1 MVNSSVIKD
10 KNLIT
15 ISFGDETRVT
25 VLDKLYQ
32 HDKGQILQFKDIP
45 DGAQVEFSNS
55 KMEKSIPE
63 IVKDGAVPVPNSIVA
78 ENETVD
84 VRVKYI
90 DENSETTV
98 KEVKLFVING
108 KEADYEIDPENEQ
121 TFREEIEG
129 ILNETKEAAKEAADK
144 VEVNR
149 KYLDDMEKKST
160 DTIENITT
168 VGEAQINAI
177 NEVAGAKIN
186 AIEDISKGK
195 LFDINGTAQAQ
206 VDALNRTAQAQIEAI
221 NNVATKNIE
230 SETNSIVQVAQN
242 QIAGINQVARGQIYA
257 INDTTNRQVSAINE
271 TATSQI
277 KAINDTAQAQS
288 KALQEQGDGLKY
300 DLAVKEKHTIM
311 LSAGAYS
318 DLIDVNEYDAIQVNS
333 ISCNGTDAISASL
346 KLEVVKF
353 KNGEQVG
360 DEFLEKYNAI
370 ADLTDCDSIKLL
382 VAYQG
387 GISDVATVWY
397 TLIVWDV
404 KKEIERY
411 VERVEDVVLIKP
423 TASGTNIVIDD
434 SSDMSIQ
441 ELHLYGKSEQ
451 IVTTGAQL
459 FDVNNK
465 LNWNSVFSVDSE
477 GWISAIIP
485 ANTGTTDTY
494 YAFNTKKNDLLKP
507 STTYLAV
514 MELGTTLGSNINI
527 VGVSPN
533 SGSGNKSQFQGY
545 VNFTKSSVAACR
557 TLDSFE
563 NSNVMCKGYIQVK
576 PGFARGSVK
585 FRFSL
590 IEDTSMTIDKFKY
603 EAYTGGKASPNP
615 EYPQEIKQIENPT
628 VSVVGKNL
636 FDVYGD
642 GKSKTV
648 NGVTFNWNDDNSIT
662 IKGTATGG
670 VGQYVLIS
678 FPQSETRFNNSTI
691 GMNYTLKVFGLPK
704 SCYLN
709 ISYGQKTYG
718 ENTYVMKNVAEYSKR
733 RWTAIIVPEGVTINT
748 TVYPMLVLGDTINEY
763 EPYKPIQSIK
773 FNYNLHGIEDNHD
786 ELVINA
792 NGTGKLIRRISEE
805 KFKFKGFSESVD
817 CPGRY
822 VKINCLKNIYKKSVK
837 GFCNIASYSDWG
849 IPKDNSWIFGITQ
862 RNMYLAPPKNE
873 NYTLNELNEY
883 LADIEIVIIAQLE
896 EPIITDLTA
905 EDVQKVLA
913 INTYKPVTTIWND
926 QNADIEVTYVAD
938 AKNYIDNKL
947 AEIQALTLEGGN

>member
-1 MVNSSVIKD
+1 MANSSVIKD

-63 IVKDGAVPVPNSIVA
+63 IVKDGAVPVPNSILFDNA
-78 ENETVD
+78 TID

-98 KEVKLFVING
+98 REVKLFVING

-144 VEVNR
+144 VEINR
-149 KYLDDMEKKST
+149 KYLDEMEKKST

-177 NEVAGAKIN
+177 NDTAVSQIKA
-186 AIEDISKGK
+186 
-195 LFDINGTAQAQ
+195 INGTAQAQ
-206 VDALNRTAQAQIEAI
+206 IESI
-221 NNVATKNIE
+221 NDVATKNIE
-230 SETNSIVQVAQN
+230 AETNSIAQAAQG
-242 QIAGINQVARGQIYA
+242 QISGINQVASGHIDAINQKAVLQTHA
-257 INDTTNRQVSAINE
+257 INDTANRQIYALNQ

-277 KAINDTAQAQS
+277 NAINQTAQAQS

-333 ISCNGTDAISASL
+333 ISCNGTDTISESL

-382 VAYQG
+382 VFYRG
-387 GISDVATVWY
+387 GISYVATVWY
-397 TLIVWDV
+397 TLIVWDA

-411 VERVEDVVLIKP
+411 VERVEDTVLIKP
-423 TASGTNIVIDD
+423 TANGTDIAIDD
-434 SSDMSIQ
+434 SSDMPIQ
-441 ELHLYGKSEQ
+441 ELHLFGKSEQ
-451 IVTTGAQL
+451 AVTTGAQL
-459 FDVNNK
+459 FNVNDK

-477 GWISAIIP
+477 DWISAVIP
-485 ANTGTTDTY
+485 ANTGTTDMY
-494 YAFNTKKNDLLKP
+494 YTFNTPKSDLLKP
-507 STTYLAV
+507 STTYLAI
-514 MELGTTLGSNINI
+514 MEFGMSLLDKLSVVAI
-527 VGVSPN
+527 SPN
-533 SGSGNKSQFQGY
+533 VSVGNKSQFKGY
-545 VNFTKSSVAACR
+545 TSFTNQSVSP
-557 TLDSFE
+557 TETIDSFE
-563 NSNVMCKGYIQVK
+563 NSDCMCKGYIQAK
-576 PGFARGSVK
+576 PGFAGGSVK

-590 IEDTSMTIDKFKY
+590 IENTSVTIDKFIY
-603 EAYTGGKASPNP
+603 ESYSGGQPSPSPN
-615 EYPQEIKQIENPT
+615 YRQNIESTDNPT
-628 VSVVGKNL
+628 IKLAGKNL
-636 FDVYGD
+636 FDKFCDNKHVERFGI
-642 GKSKTV
+642 
-648 NGVTFNWNDDNSIT
+648 TFDWNTNDSSIR
-662 IKGTATGG
+662 IKGTSTGNA
-670 VGQYVLIS
+670 QYVLIS
-678 FPQSETRFNNSTI
+678 LDESEKKFNNSTI
-691 GMNYTLKVFGLPK
+691 GSNYTFKMFGLPK

-709 ISYGQKTYG
+709 VSYGQKAYG
-718 ENTYVMKNVAEYSKR
+718 EDLSIMPNISKYVGR
-733 RWTAIIVPEGVTINT
+733 RWVAICVPKGVTVDAI
-748 TVYPMLVLGDTINEY
+748 VYPMLALGDTITEY
-763 EPYKPIQSIK
+763 EPYKQIQTVT
-773 FNYNLHGIEDNHD
+773 FNHILNGIDDVRD
-786 ELVINA
+786 ELIVRA
-792 NGTGKLIRRISEE
+792 DGTGQLIQRIKLYNCSQISRNLGVDPNNKYYYLASIDKNSTHASKVVSSHFTSKTFNE
-805 KFKFKGFSESVD
+805 KWGNVFKVNGSFYFGKQEAPDNISDTNSMKQWLID
-817 CPGRY
+817 NK
-822 VKINCLKNIYKKSVK
+822 VKIL
-837 GFCNIASYSDWG
+837 F
-849 IPKDNSWIFGITQ
+849 
-862 RNMYLAPPKNE
+862 
-873 NYTLNELNEY
+873 
-883 LADIEIVIIAQLE
+883 QLE
-896 EPIITDLTA
+896 EPVVTDLTA
-905 EDVQKVLA
+905 EEVQKILA
-913 INTYKPVTTIWND
+913 LHTNKPNTTIWND

>member
-63 IVKDGAVPVPNSIVA
+63 IVKDGAVSVPNAILL

-90 DENSETTV
+90 DESSETTV
-98 KEVKLFVING
+98 KEVKLFVISG
-108 KEADYEIDPENEQ
+108 KEADYEIDPANEQ
-121 TFREEIEG
+121 TFREQIEG
-129 ILNETKEAAKEAADK
+129 IVGEAKDLVKEATDK

-149 KYLDDMEKKST
+149 KYLDEMEKKST

-186 AIEDISKGK
+186 SIEDISKGK
-195 LFDINGTAQAQ
+195 LSDINGTAQAQ
-206 VDALNRTAQAQIEAI
+206 VDALNRTAQAQIESI
-221 NNVATKNIE
+221 NDVATKNIE
-230 SETNSIVQVAQN
+230 AETNSIVQAAQG
-242 QIAGINQVARGQIYA
+242 QIVGINQVASGQIDA
-257 INDTTNRQVSAINE
+257 INQ

-333 ISCNGTDAISASL
+333 MSCNGTDTISESL

-360 DEFLEKYNAI
+360 NEFLEKYNAI

-382 VAYQG
+382 VFYHG
-387 GISDVATVWY
+387 GISYVATVWY
-397 TLIVWDV
+397 TLIVWDT

-411 VERVEDVVLIKP
+411 VERVEDAVLIKP
-423 TASGTNIVIDD
+423 TASGTEMVLND
-434 SSDMSIQ
+434 SSNMPIQ
-441 ELHLYGKSEQ
+441 ELHLFGKSEQ
-451 IVTTGAQL
+451 TATTGAQL
-459 FDVNNK
+459 FDVNDK

-477 GWISAIIP
+477 GWISAVIP

-576 PGFARGSVK
+576 PGFAGGSVK

-590 IEDTSMTIDKFKY
+590 IEDTTMTIDKFKY

-733 RWTAIIVPEGVTINT
+733 RWTAITVPEGVTINT

-763 EPYKPIQSIK
+763 EPYKPIQSVA
-773 FNYNLHGIEDNHD
+773 FNYTLNGIGDVRD
-786 ELVINA
+786 ELVVNA
-792 NGTGKLIRRISEE
+792 DGTGKLIRRISEE
-805 KFKFKGFSESVD
+805 KFKFKGFSESAD

-822 VKINCLKNIYKKSVK
+822 VKINLLKNNYKKSVK
-837 GFCNIASYSDWG
+837 GFCSIASYSDWG

-873 NYTLNELNEY
+873 KYTLNELNEY
-883 LADIEIVIIAQLE
+883 LADIEIAIIAQLE
-896 EPIITDLTA
+896 KSVVTELTA
-905 EDVQKVLA
+905 EEVQKVLA
-913 INTYKPVTTIWND
+913 LRTYKPATTVWND
-926 QNADIEVTYVAD
+926 KDADMQITYVAD
-938 AKNYIDNKL
+938 TKNYIDNKL

>member
-15 ISFGDETRVT
+15 ISFGNETRVT

-32 HDKGQILQFKDIP
+32 HDKGQVLQFKDIP

-63 IVKDGAVPVPNSIVA
+63 IVKDGAVSVPNAILLA
-78 ENETVD
+78 DATVD

-90 DENSETTV
+90 DANSETTV

-121 TFREEIEG
+121 TFREQIEG
-129 ILNETKEAAKEAADK
+129 IVGEAKDLVEEAADK
-144 VEVNR
+144 VEVNK
-149 KYLDDMEKKST
+149 KYLDEMEKKST

-177 NEVAGAKIN
+177 NDTAVSQIKA
-186 AIEDISKGK
+186 
-195 LFDINGTAQAQ
+195 INGTAQAQ
-206 VDALNRTAQAQIEAI
+206 IESINNVGKQNIATGTNSIVREAQNQIGNI
-221 NNVATKNIE
+221 NNVASTRIY
-230 SETNSIVQVAQN
+230 
-242 QIAGINQVARGQIYA
+242 GINQVATSQI
-257 INDTTNRQVSAINE
+257 SAINN

-277 KAINDTAQAQS
+277 NAINQTAQAQS
-288 KALQEQGDGLKY
+288 KALQEQGDALKY
-300 DLAVKEKHTIM
+300 DLAVKEKRTIM

-318 DLIDVNEYDAIQVNS
+318 DLIDVTEYDAIQVNG
-333 ISCNGTDAISASL
+333 ISCNGTDTISESL

-353 KNGEQVG
+353 KDGEQVG

-382 VAYQG
+382 VAYRAG
-387 GISDVATVWY
+387 TSDIATVWY
-397 TLIVWDV
+397 TLIVWDA
-404 KKEIERY
+404 KKEIEKY
-411 VERVEDVVLIKP
+411 VERVEDAVLIKP
-423 TASGTNIVIDD
+423 TASGTDIVLND
-434 SSDMSIQ
+434 SSNMNIK
-441 ELHLYGKSEQ
+441 ELHLHGKSEQ
-451 IVTTGAQL
+451 TATTGAQL
-459 FDVNNK
+459 FDVNAK

-477 GWISAIIP
+477 GWISAVIP

-494 YAFNTKKNDLLKP
+494 YAFNTKKNNLLKP

-545 VNFTKSSVAACR
+545 VNFTKSSVAVCR

-563 NSNVMCKGYIQVK
+563 DSNVMCKGYIQAK
-576 PGFARGSVK
+576 PGFAGGLVK

-590 IEDTSMTIDKFKY
+590 MDDISMTIDKFKY
-603 EAYTGGKASPNP
+603 EPYTDGQSSPNP
-615 EYPQEIKQIENPT
+615 EYPQEINCIENPT
-628 VSVVGKNL
+628 VSIVGKNL

-678 FPQSETRFNNSTI
+678 FSQSETRFNNSTI

-733 RWTAIIVPEGVTINT
+733 RWTAITVPEGVTIDT

-763 EPYKPIQSIK
+763 ESYKPIQSVT
-773 FNYNLHGIEDNHD
+773 FNHTLNGIGDVRD
-786 ELVINA
+786 ELIVRA
-792 NGTGKLIRRISEE
+792 DGTGQLVQRTKLYDCSQISRNLGVDPNNKYYYLASIDKNTTHASKVVSSHFTSKTFNENWGNV
-805 KFKFKGFSESVD
+805 FKVNGSFYFGKKGIPESITDEDVMKQWLI
-817 CPGRY
+817 GNK
-822 VKINCLKNIYKKSVK
+822 VKIL
-837 GFCNIASYSDWG
+837 F
-849 IPKDNSWIFGITQ
+849 
-862 RNMYLAPPKNE
+862 
-873 NYTLNELNEY
+873 
-883 LADIEIVIIAQLE
+883 QLE
-896 EPIITDLTA
+896 EPIVTELSA
-905 EDVQKVLA
+905 EEVQKVLA
-913 INTYKPVTTIWND
+913 LNTYKPTTTIWND
-926 QNADIEVTYVAD
+926 KDAEMKITYVAD
-938 AKNYIDNKL
+938 PKNYIDNKL

>member
-121 TFREEIEG
+121 TFREQIEG
-129 ILNETKEAAKEAADK
+129 IVGEAKDLVEEATDK

-149 KYLDDMEKKST
+149 KYLDEMEKKST

-168 VGEAQINAI
+168 VGEAQINVI
-177 NEVAGAKIN
+177 NDTAVSQIKA
-186 AIEDISKGK
+186 
-195 LFDINGTAQAQ
+195 INGTAQAQ
-206 VDALNRTAQAQIEAI
+206 
-221 NNVATKNIE
+221 IE
-230 SETNSIVQVAQN
+230 SINDVAKNNINTETNSIVQAAQN
-242 QIAGINQVARGQIYA
+242 QIVGINQVASGQIDA
-257 INDTTNRQVSAINE
+257 INQKAAVQINAIIGTANTHIDAINK

-277 KAINDTAQAQS
+277 NAINDTAQAQS
-288 KALQEQGDGLKY
+288 KALQEQGDALKY
-300 DLAVKEKHTIM
+300 DLAVKEKRTIM

-333 ISCNGTDAISASL
+333 ISCNGTDTISESL

-360 DEFLEKYNAI
+360 NEFLEKYNAI

-382 VAYQG
+382 VFYRG
-387 GISDVATVWY
+387 GISYVATVWY
-397 TLIVWDV
+397 TLIVWDT

-411 VERVEDVVLIKP
+411 VERVEDAVLIKP
-423 TASGTNIVIDD
+423 TASGTEMVLND
-434 SSDMSIQ
+434 SSNMPIQ
-441 ELHLYGKSEQ
+441 ELHLFGKNEQ
-451 IVTTGAQL
+451 TATTGAQL
-459 FDVNNK
+459 FDVNDK

-477 GWISAIIP
+477 GWISAVIP

-576 PGFARGSVK
+576 PGFAGGSVK

-615 EYPQEIKQIENPT
+615 EYSQEINCIENPT
-628 VSVVGKNL
+628 VSVAGSNL
-636 FDVYGD
+636 LNIKELSGN
-642 GKSKTV
+642 S
-648 NGVTFNWNDDNSIT
+648 NGVSYSIENGVLKA
-662 IKGTATGG
+662 KGTAKARTIIYFIKDYKLKKEGIYIFNPNPTKG
-670 VGQYVLIS
+670 I
-678 FPQSETRFNNSTI
+678 ETMDCYLDFTNNTNWGFSIESTKI
-691 GMNYTLKVFGLPK
+691 NKPYTLYPK
-704 SCYLN
+704 N
-709 ISYGQKTYG
+709 I
-718 ENTYVMKNVAEYSKR
+718 MYSFQLR
-733 RWTAIIVPEGVTINT
+733 LMITSGT
-748 TVYPMLVLGDTINEY
+748 TVDMEWKPQLLMSDKLLPYQ
-763 EPYKPIQSIK
+763 PYKPIQLAQPICEL
-773 FNYNLHGIEDNHD
+773 NGIDDCKD
-786 ELVINA
+786 ELVVKA
-792 NGTGKLIRRISEE
+792 DGTGQLIQRTKLYDCSQISRNL
-805 KFKFKGFSESVD
+805 GVD
-817 CPGRY
+817 PNNKY
-822 VKINCLKNIYKKSVK
+822 Y
-837 GFCNIASYSDWG
+837 
-849 IPKDNSWIFGITQ
+849 
-862 RNMYLAPPKNE
+862 YLASIDKNTTHASKVVSSHFTSKTFNEKWGNVFKVNGSFYFGKQEAPESIADE
-873 NYTLNELNEY
+873 NSMKQWLMDNKVRILF
-883 LADIEIVIIAQLE
+883 QLE
-896 EPIITDLTA
+896 EPVVTDLSS
-905 EDVQKVLA
+905 EEVQKVLA
-913 INTYKPVTTIWND
+913 LQTNKPNSTIWND

>member
-1 MVNSSVIKD
+1 M
-10 KNLIT
+10 
-15 ISFGDETRVT
+15 
-25 VLDKLYQ
+25 
-32 HDKGQILQFKDIP
+32 
-45 DGAQVEFSNS
+45 
-55 KMEKSIPE
+55 
-63 IVKDGAVPVPNSIVA
+63 KDGAVSVPNSIVA

-129 ILNETKEAAKEAADK
+129 ILNETKDAAKEAADK

-149 KYLDDMEKKST
+149 KYLDEMEKKST
-160 DTIENITT
+160 DTIENITS

-177 NEVAGAKIN
+177 NEV
-186 AIEDISKGK
+186 SKGK
-195 LFDINGTAQAQ
+195 LSDINGTAQAQ
-206 VDALNRTAQAQIEAI
+206 VDALNRTAQAQIESI
-221 NNVATKNIE
+221 NNVAKQNIE
-230 SETNSIVQVAQN
+230 TGTNSIVREAQN
-242 QIAGINQVARGQIYA
+242 QIGNINNVASTRIDGINQVARGQINA
-257 INDTTNRQVSAINE
+257 INN
-271 TATSQI
+271 
-277 KAINDTAQAQS
+277 TAQAQS
-288 KALQEQGDGLKY
+288 KALQEQGDALKY
-300 DLAVKEKHTIM
+300 DLAVKEKRTIM

-333 ISCNGTDAISASL
+333 ISCNGTDTISDSL

-353 KNGEQVG
+353 KNGEQIG

-382 VAYQG
+382 VAYRG

-397 TLIVWDV
+397 TLIVWDA

-411 VERVEDVVLIKP
+411 VERVEDAVLIKP
-423 TASGTNIVIDD
+423 TASGTDIVIDD
-434 SSDMSIQ
+434 SSNMPIQ

-718 ENTYVMKNVAEYSKR
+718 ETTYVMKNVAEYSKR

-792 NGTGKLIRRISEE
+792 DGTGKLIRRISEE

-883 LADIEIVIIAQLE
+883 LADIEIAIIAQLE

-905 EDVQKVLA
+905 EEVQKVLA
-913 INTYKPVTTIWND
+913 LRTYKPVTTVWND
-926 QNADIEVTYVAD
+926 QNADMQITYVAD

>member
-15 ISFGDETRVT
+15 ISFGNETRVT

-63 IVKDGAVPVPNSIVA
+63 IVKDGAVSVPNSIVA

-129 ILNETKEAAKEAADK
+129 ILNETKDAAKEAADK

-149 KYLDDMEKKST
+149 KYLDEMEKKST
-160 DTIENITT
+160 DTIENITS

-177 NEVAGAKIN
+177 NEV
-186 AIEDISKGK
+186 SKGK
-195 LFDINGTAQAQ
+195 LSDINGTAQAQ
-206 VDALNRTAQAQIEAI
+206 VDALNRTAQAQIESI
-221 NNVATKNIE
+221 NNVAKQNIE
-230 SETNSIVQVAQN
+230 TGTNSIVREAQN
-242 QIAGINQVARGQIYA
+242 QIGNINNVASTRIDGINQVARGQINA
-257 INDTTNRQVSAINE
+257 INQ
-271 TATSQI
+271 
-277 KAINDTAQAQS
+277 TAQAQS

-300 DLAVKEKHTIM
+300 DLAVKEKHTII

-333 ISCNGTDAISASL
+333 ISCNGTDTISESL
-346 KLEVVKF
+346 KLEVIKF

-370 ADLTDCDSIKLL
+370 ADLTDCDSIKLF
-382 VAYQG
+382 VAYRG

-397 TLIVWDV
+397 TLIVWDA
-404 KKEIERY
+404 KKEIEKY
-411 VERVEDVVLIKP
+411 VERVEDTVLIKP
-423 TASGTNIVIDD
+423 TASGTEMVLND
-434 SSDMSIQ
+434 SSNMNIQ

-459 FDVNNK
+459 FDVNAK

-477 GWISAIIP
+477 GWISAVIP

-494 YAFNTKKNDLLKP
+494 YAFNTKKNDLLK
-507 STTYLAV
+507 SNTTYLAV

-576 PGFARGSVK
+576 PGFAGGSVK

-603 EAYTGGKASPNP
+603 EAYTCGKASPNP
-615 EYPQEIKQIENPT
+615 EYPQKINCIENPT
-628 VSVVGKNL
+628 VSVAGSNL
-636 FDVYGD
+636 LNIKELSGN
-642 GKSKTV
+642 S
-648 NGVTFNWNDDNSIT
+648 NGVSYSIENGVLKA
-662 IKGTATGG
+662 KGTAKARTIIYFIKDYKLKKEGIYIFNPNPTKG
-670 VGQYVLIS
+670 I
-678 FPQSETRFNNSTI
+678 ETMDCYLDFTNNTNWGFSIESTKI
-691 GMNYTLKVFGLPK
+691 NKPYTLYPK
-704 SCYLN
+704 N
-709 ISYGQKTYG
+709 I
-718 ENTYVMKNVAEYSKR
+718 MYSFQLR
-733 RWTAIIVPEGVTINT
+733 LMITSGT
-748 TVYPMLVLGDTINEY
+748 TVDMEWKPQLLMSDKLLPYQ
-763 EPYKPIQSIK
+763 PYKPIQLAQPICEL
-773 FNYNLHGIEDNHD
+773 NGIDDCKD
-786 ELVINA
+786 ELVVKA
-792 NGTGKLIRRISEE
+792 DGTGQLIQRTKLYDCSQISRNLGVDPNNKYYYLASIDKNTTHASKVVSSHFTSKTFNE
-805 KFKFKGFSESVD
+805 KWGNVFKVNGSFYFGKREAPESITD
-817 CPGRY
+817 EDTMKQWLIGNK
-822 VKINCLKNIYKKSVK
+822 VKIL
-837 GFCNIASYSDWG
+837 F
-849 IPKDNSWIFGITQ
+849 
-862 RNMYLAPPKNE
+862 
-873 NYTLNELNEY
+873 
-883 LADIEIVIIAQLE
+883 QLE
-896 EPIITDLTA
+896 EPIITDLSS
-905 EDVQKVLA
+905 EEVQKILA
-913 INTYKPVTTIWND
+913 LNTYKPNSTIWND
-926 QNADIEVTYVAD
+926 QNADMEVTYVAD

-947 AEIQALTLEGGN
+947 AEIQALALEKGE

>member
-1 MVNSSVIKD
+1 MANSSVIKD

-129 ILNETKEAAKEAADK
+129 ILNETKDAAKEAADK

-149 KYLDDMEKKST
+149 KCLDDMEKKST
-160 DTIENITT
+160 DIIENITT
-168 VGEAQINAI
+168 VGEAQINVI
-177 NEVAGAKIN
+177 NDTAVSQIKA
-186 AIEDISKGK
+186 
-195 LFDINGTAQAQ
+195 INGTAQAQ
-206 VDALNRTAQAQIEAI
+206 IESI
-221 NNVATKNIE
+221 NDVATKNIE
-230 SETNSIVQVAQN
+230 AETNSIVQAAQG
-242 QIAGINQVARGQIYA
+242 QIVGINQVANGQIDAINQKAALQIYA
-257 INDTTNRQVSAINE
+257 INDTANRQIYTLNQ

-333 ISCNGTDAISASL
+333 ISCNGTDTISESL

-360 DEFLEKYNAI
+360 NEFLEKYNAI

-382 VAYQG
+382 VFYRG
-387 GISDVATVWY
+387 GISYVATVWY
-397 TLIVWDV
+397 TLIVWDT

-411 VERVEDVVLIKP
+411 VERVEDAVLIKP
-423 TASGTNIVIDD
+423 TASGTEMVLND
-434 SSDMSIQ
+434 SSNMPIQ
-441 ELHLYGKSEQ
+441 ELHLFGKSEQ
-451 IVTTGAQL
+451 TATTGAQL
-459 FDVNNK
+459 FDVNDK

-477 GWISAIIP
+477 GWISAVIP

-576 PGFARGSVK
+576 QGFAGGSVK

-733 RWTAIIVPEGVTINT
+733 RWTAITVPEGVTINT

-763 EPYKPIQSIK
+763 EPYKPIQSVA
-773 FNYNLHGIEDNHD
+773 FNYSLNGIDDCKD
-786 ELVINA
+786 ELVVKA
-792 NGTGKLIRRISEE
+792 DGTGQLIQRTKLYDCSQISRNLGVDPNNKYYYLASIDKNTTNASRVLSTHFTSKTFDE
-805 KFKFKGFSESVD
+805 KWGNVFKVNGSFYFGKKEAPDNISDTNSMKQWLID
-817 CPGRY
+817 NK
-822 VKINCLKNIYKKSVK
+822 VKIL
-837 GFCNIASYSDWG
+837 FH
-849 IPKDNSWIFGITQ
+849 
-862 RNMYLAPPKNE
+862 
-873 NYTLNELNEY
+873 
-883 LADIEIVIIAQLE
+883 LE
-896 EPIITDLTA
+896 EPIVTELSSEEI
-905 EDVQKVLA
+905 QKILVLHT
-913 INTYKPVTTIWND
+913 NKPTSTIWND
-926 QNADIEVTYVAD
+926 QNADMQITYVAD